1 MAKNSKPTQ
10 FYATMSTSI
19 VLVLISLFLLIF
31 FHSSNITNIVKEN
44 INILVELEDKLPSG
58 SIENIKNTIAKY
70 DGVIPA
76 SVQFVSKKD
85 ALLLMSKELNISQN
99 SEENPFRD
107 LIKFNLFNT
116 DYSEDKIKE
125 IKSAVELEKGVI
137 GLYFENDSVD
147 LVKTNLE
154 KVSLGILILA
164 FCFVVLALA
173 IIFNTIRL
181 TLHSDIKQIKT
192 MQMVGADNS
201 FIKRPYLREAFW
213 MSSKS
218 VLAVLIFVSVLC
230 IYLIQ
235 TNSIFAEIIQWKYVA
250 LAVLIS
256 FIAAFLLQFIT
267 TDIIINRF
275 LRREGR

>member
-256 FIAAFLLQFIT
+256 FIAAFLLQFLT